1 MASKTEAVPLS
12 RYIVA
17 CVVGWLIPGG
27 GHWLLGMPRRGLF
40 IFFGVTAT
48 LVLGVCLGGSWVL
61 GWHASKFAWICQL
74 CSGLP
79 GLIGALVHHID
90 IGRLTQA
97 GINPATFA
105 GYGRG
110 VDFGLVYTGIAGG
123 LNVLAVLDLIGRAE
137 KGTQPATPLTAN
149 SPEGQ

>member
-1 MASKTEAVPLS
+1 MASKSDAVPVS
-12 RYIVA
+12 RYISA

-61 GWHASKFAWICQL
+61 GWHVSKFAWVCQL

-79 GLIGALVHHID
+79 GLIGTLVHYID
-90 IGRLTQA
+90 IGRLTTT
-97 GINPATFA
+97 GINPSTFA
-105 GYGRG
+105 VYGRG

-123 LNVLAVLDLIGRAE
+123 LNVLALLDIIGRAE
-137 KGTQPATPLTAN
+137 KGTQSVTPLPA
-149 SPEGQ
+149 SPAEGQ